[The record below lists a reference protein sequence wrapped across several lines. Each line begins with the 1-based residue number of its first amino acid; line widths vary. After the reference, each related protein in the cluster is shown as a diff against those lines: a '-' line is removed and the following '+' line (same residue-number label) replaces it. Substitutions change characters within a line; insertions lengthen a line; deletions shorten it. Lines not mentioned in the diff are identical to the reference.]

1 MELYFSEKF
10 FMAEAKLKR
19 ELGLLSSTAINMI
32 DMVGIGP
39 FIVLPLV
46 IQYLQ
51 GPYFLYAWI
60 AGALISLVDGLI
72 WSELGSA
79 YPAAG
84 GSYNFLREAYPG
96 KYGKLMS
103 FLFVWQTL
111 IQAPLV
117 AASGA
122 IGFAQYFAFLVPISD
137 WQKKIVSASV
147 IVVLTLLLYRRIE
160 SIGRISLFLWSGV
173 LLMFAW
179 IFAGFLSA
187 EHHTGY
193 IHEFLSYDFNLSQ
206 LMAAGLGMAT
216 VKTIYSYLG
225 YYNVCHLGGEI
236 KNPGKIIPR
245 SMLISI
251 VVIACLYLM
260 MNICVAEVI
269 PWQNVA
275 KSEFI
280 ISTYIES
287 VYGSTAANV
296 ATLLV
301 LWIAFASLFAVLLGY
316 SRVPYAAAA
325 DGQFFSAF
333 AKLHPTKNFPYISLL
348 TLAGIAF
355 IMSTLF
361 KLTQV
366 ISAILAMRIL
376 IQFIGQAVG
385 VVLLRKRHGR
395 KHLVFKMPLYPFPV
409 IIAIAVWFWVF
420 ISTGKEFVI
429 SGCVMIGAGIIA
441 FALKEYFSKKSA

>member
-1 MELYFSEKF
+1 M
-10 FMAEAKLKR
+10 KR
-19 ELGLLSSTAINMI
+19 ELGLLQASAINMI

-60 AGALISLVDGLI
+60 AGALISFVDGLI

-84 GSYNFLREAYPG
+84 GSYNFLRQAYPG
-96 KYGKLMS
+96 KSGKLMS

-122 IGFAQYFAFLVPISD
+122 IGFAQYFAYLVPITD

-147 IVVLTLLLYRRIE
+147 IVLLTILLYRKIN
-160 SIGRISLFLWSGV
+160 SIGKISLLLCSGV
-173 LLMFAW
+173 LLMFCW
-179 IFAGFLSA
+179 IFVGYFSA
-187 EHHTGY
+187 PHHTGFV
-193 IHEFLSYDFNLSQ
+193 HEFVNADFNFSQ
-206 LMAAGLGMAT
+206 LIAAGLGMAT

-236 KNPGKIIPR
+236 KNPGKVIPR
-245 SMLISI
+245 SMMISI
-251 VVIACLYLM
+251 AVIAGLYLM

-269 PWQNVA
+269 PWQQA
-275 KSEFI
+275 AQSEFV

-287 VYGSTAANV
+287 IYGSTAANL
-296 ATLLV
+296 ATVLV

-316 SRVPYAAAA
+316 SRVPYAAAV

-333 AKLHPTKNFPYISLL
+333 AKLHPTKNFPYVSLL
-348 TLAGIAF
+348 TLAGVAF
-355 IMSTLF
+355 FMSMLF

-376 IQFIGQAVG
+376 IQFIGQAIG
-385 VVLLRKRHGR
+385 VVLLRKRQGR
-395 KHLVFKMPLYPFPV
+395 SHLVFSMPLYPLPV
-409 IIAIAVWFWVF
+409 ILAIGVWLWIF

-429 SGCVMIGAGIIA
+429 SGCVVILAGVMA
-441 FALKEYFSKKSA
+441 FAIKEFVGRKKA

>member
-1 MELYFSEKF
+1 
-10 FMAEAKLKR
+10 MAEATLKR
-19 ELGLLSSTAINMI
+19 DLGLLQSTAINMI

-46 IQYLQ
+46 IQYLK

-96 KYGKLMS
+96 KAGKLMS

-122 IGFAQYFAFLVPISD
+122 IGFAQYFAYLVPVNE
-137 WQKKIVSASV
+137 WQKKIVSAMV
-147 IVVLTLLLYRRIE
+147 IVLLTILLYRKIN
-160 SIGRISLFLWSGV
+160 SIGKIGLLLWSGV
-173 LLMFAW
+173 LLMFTW
-179 IFAGFLSA
+179 IFVGYFSA
-187 EHHTGY
+187 QHHTGFM
-193 IHEFLSYDFNLSQ
+193 HEFVNTDFNFSQ
-206 LMAAGLGMAT
+206 LIAAGLGMAT

-236 KNPGKIIPR
+236 KNPGKVIPQ

-251 VVIACLYLM
+251 ALIAGLYLM

-269 PWQNVA
+269 PWQQA
-275 KSEFI
+275 AQSEFV

-287 VYGSTAANV
+287 IYGTAAANA
-296 ATLLV
+296 ATVLV

-316 SRVPYAAAA
+316 SRVPYAAAV

-333 AKLHPTKNFPYISLL
+333 AKLHPTKNFPYVSLL
-348 TLAGIAF
+348 TLAGAAF
-355 IMSTLF
+355 IMSMLF

-366 ISAILAMRIL
+366 ISAILAMRI
-376 IQFIGQAVG
+376 IVQFIGQAFG

-395 KHLVFKMPLYPFPV
+395 SHLVFRMPLYPLPV
-409 IIAIAVWFWVF
+409 IIAITGWLWIFV
-420 ISTGKEFVI
+420 STGKEFVI
-429 SGCVMIGAGIIA
+429 SGCIVMLGGVIA
-441 FALKEYFSKKSA
+441 FAIKEMLNRKNA